1 MINLE
6 LSKEELEVLEV
17 CVFRRMVT
25 LENADLK
32 DSHCYPLLYSIHN
45 KINKELKK

>member
-6 LSKEELEVLEV
+6 LTKEELEVLEG
-17 CVFRRMVT
+17 CVFHRMIM

-32 DSHCYPLLYSIHN
+32 DSHCYPLLCSIHN